1 MKIQEKNIRFMDAK
15 KGMIHHL
22 TMSAKILRGSREMT
36 VNMGTKTYEMSRK
49 QAKAILGTAKKLAD
63 CNIYGIEKGNVVIM
77 LNEKY
82 EDDMSLKKAVEEYKK
97 KGFKVH
103 WK

>member
-1 MKIQEKNIRFMDAK
+1 MIVNI
-15 KGMIHHL
+15 
-22 TMSAKILRGSREMT
+22 
-36 VNMGTKTYEMSRK
+36 GTKTYEMNHK
-49 QAKAILGTAKKLAD
+49 QEKAILGTAKKLAN

-77 LNEKY
+77 LNEKD
-82 EDDMSLKKAVEEYKK
+82 EDDMSLKKAVGEYKN

>member
-1 MKIQEKNIRFMDAK
+1 
-15 KGMIHHL
+15 
-22 TMSAKILRGSREMT
+22 MT
-36 VNMGTKTYEMSRK
+36 VNMGAKTYEMIRK

-63 CNIYGIEKGNVVIM
+63 CNIYGIEKGDVVIM

-82 EDDMSLKKAVEEYKK
+82 EDDMSLKKAVGEYEA
-97 KGFKVH
+97 KGFKVY

>member
-1 MKIQEKNIRFMDAK
+1 
-15 KGMIHHL
+15 
-22 TMSAKILRGSREMT
+22 MT

-63 CNIYGIEKGNVVIM
+63 CNIYGLEKGNTIIM

-82 EDDMSLKKAVEEYKK
+82 EDAVSLNKAVKAYEE
-97 KGFKVH
+97 KGFSVY

>member
-1 MKIQEKNIRFMDAK
+1 
-15 KGMIHHL
+15 
-22 TMSAKILRGSREMT
+22 MT

-63 CNIYGIEKGNVVIM
+63 CNIYGLEKGNTIIM

-82 EDDMSLKKAVEEYKK
+82 EDAVSLNKAVKAYEE
-97 KGFKVH
+97 KGFRVY

>member
-1 MKIQEKNIRFMDAK
+1 
-15 KGMIHHL
+15 
-22 TMSAKILRGSREMT
+22 MT
-36 VNMGTKTYEMSRK
+36 VNMGTQTYEMSRK
-49 QAKAILGTAKKLAD
+49 QAKAILGTAKKFSN

-82 EDDMSLKKAVEEYKK
+82 EDDISLKKAVWEYKN

>member
-1 MKIQEKNIRFMDAK
+1 
-15 KGMIHHL
+15 
-22 TMSAKILRGSREMT
+22 MT
-36 VNMGTKTYEMSRK
+36 VNMGTKTYEMSRR
-49 QAKAILGTAKKLAD
+49 QAKAILGTAEKLAD

-82 EDDMSLKKAVEEYKK
+82 EDDMSLKKAAGEYEA
-97 KGFKVH
+97 KGFKVY

>member
-1 MKIQEKNIRFMDAK
+1 
-15 KGMIHHL
+15 
-22 TMSAKILRGSREMT
+22 
-36 VNMGTKTYEMSRK
+36 MGTQTYEMSHK
-49 QAKAILGTAKKLAD
+49 QAKAILETAKKLAN
-63 CNIYGIEKGNVVIM
+63 CNIYGVEKDNVMIM

-82 EDDMSLKKAVEEYKK
+82 EDDMSLKKAVGEYKK

>member
-1 MKIQEKNIRFMDAK
+1 
-15 KGMIHHL
+15 
-22 TMSAKILRGSREMT
+22 MT

-49 QAKAILGTAKKLAD
+49 QAKAILGTAKKLAN

-82 EDDMSLKKAVEEYKK
+82 EDAVSLNKAVKAYEE
-97 KGFKVH
+97 KGFRVY

>member
-1 MKIQEKNIRFMDAK
+1 
-15 KGMIHHL
+15 MI
-22 TMSAKILRGSREMT
+22 
-36 VNMGTKTYEMSRK
+36 VNMGTKTYEMSSK
-49 QAKAILGTAKKLAD
+49 LAKAILETAKKLAD
-63 CNIYGIEKGNVVIM
+63 CNIYGIEKGNIVIM

>member
-1 MKIQEKNIRFMDAK
+1 
-15 KGMIHHL
+15 
-22 TMSAKILRGSREMT
+22 MT
-36 VNMGTKTYEMSRK
+36 VNMGTQTYEMSRK
-49 QAKAILGTAKKLAD
+49 QVKAILGTAKKFAN

-82 EDDMSLKKAVEEYKK
+82 EDDMSLKKAVEDYKK

>member
-1 MKIQEKNIRFMDAK
+1 M
-15 KGMIHHL
+15 
-22 TMSAKILRGSREMT
+22 
-36 VNMGTKTYEMSRK
+36 
-49 QAKAILGTAKKLAD
+49 
-63 CNIYGIEKGNVVIM
+63 IM

-82 EDDMSLKKAVEEYKK
+82 EDDMNLKKAVDEYKK

>member
-1 MKIQEKNIRFMDAK
+1 
-15 KGMIHHL
+15 
-22 TMSAKILRGSREMT
+22 MT
-36 VNMGTKTYEMSRK
+36 VNIGEETYEMSRK
-49 QAKAILGTAKKLAD
+49 QAKAILGTAKKFAN
-63 CNIYGIEKGNVVIM
+63 CNIYGIEKGKVVII

-82 EDDMSLKKAVEEYKK
+82 EDDMSLNKAVEEYKK

>member
-1 MKIQEKNIRFMDAK
+1 
-15 KGMIHHL
+15 
-22 TMSAKILRGSREMT
+22 MT
-36 VNMGTKTYEMSRK
+36 VNMGTKTYEMSHK
-49 QAKAILGTAKKLAD
+49 QAKAILGAAKKLAD

-97 KGFKVH
+97 KGFEVH

>member
-1 MKIQEKNIRFMDAK
+1 
-15 KGMIHHL
+15 
-22 TMSAKILRGSREMT
+22 MT
-36 VNMGTKTYEMSRK
+36 VNMGTETYEMSRK
-49 QAKAILGTAKKLAD
+49 QVKAILGTAKKFAN
-63 CNIYGIEKGNVVIM
+63 CNIYGIEKDDVVIM

-82 EDDMSLKKAVEEYKK
+82 EDDMSLKKAVGEYKK

>member
-1 MKIQEKNIRFMDAK
+1 
-15 KGMIHHL
+15 
-22 TMSAKILRGSREMT
+22 MT
-36 VNMGTKTYEMSRK
+36 VNMGTQTYEMSRK
-49 QAKAILGTAKKLAD
+49 QAKAILGTAKKLAS
-63 CNIYGIEKGNVVIM
+63 CNIYGIEKDNVLIM
-77 LNEKY
+77 LNEKH

>member
-1 MKIQEKNIRFMDAK
+1 
-15 KGMIHHL
+15 
-22 TMSAKILRGSREMT
+22 MT
-36 VNMGTKTYEMSRK
+36 VNMGTQTYEMSHK
-49 QAKAILGTAKKLAD
+49 QVKAILETAKKLAD
-63 CNIYGIEKGNVVIM
+63 CNIYGIEKGNVVII

-82 EDDMSLKKAVEEYKK
+82 EDDMSLKKAVEDYKK

>member
-1 MKIQEKNIRFMDAK
+1 
-15 KGMIHHL
+15 MI
-22 TMSAKILRGSREMT
+22 

-49 QAKAILGTAKKLAD
+49 QAKAILGTSKKLAT
-63 CNIYGIEKGNVVIM
+63 CNIYGIEKGNMVIM

-82 EDDMSLKKAVEEYKK
+82 DDDMSLKKAVEEYKK

>member
-1 MKIQEKNIRFMDAK
+1 
-15 KGMIHHL
+15 
-22 TMSAKILRGSREMT
+22 MT

-49 QAKAILGTAKKLAD
+49 QVKAILETAKKLAD

-82 EDDMSLKKAVEEYKK
+82 ENDMSLKKAVEEYKK

-103 WK
+103 RK

>member
-1 MKIQEKNIRFMDAK
+1 
-15 KGMIHHL
+15 
-22 TMSAKILRGSREMT
+22 MT

-49 QAKAILGTAKKLAD
+49 QVKDILGTAKKFAN
-63 CNIYGIEKGNVVIM
+63 CNIYGIEKDNVVIM

-82 EDDMSLKKAVEEYKK
+82 EDDISLKKAVGEYKK